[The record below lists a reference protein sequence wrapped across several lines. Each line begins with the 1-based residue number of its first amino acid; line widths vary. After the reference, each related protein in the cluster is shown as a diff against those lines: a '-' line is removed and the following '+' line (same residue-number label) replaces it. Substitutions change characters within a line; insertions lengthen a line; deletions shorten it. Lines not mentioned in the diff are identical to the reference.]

1 MSNEHT
7 PTPWMVSKEQD
18 NQYVIRHPVEKWDLA
33 SCWYPRAAIRKGD
46 KDSEEFW
53 DSLRDE
59 QDANAAHIVKC
70 VNSHY
75 LLISALTSAR
85 NRLADMLMN
94 GGDDGQAWKEARKS
108 MPLIEAAL
116 AAAQGDGE

>member
-70 VNSHY
+70 VNSHDALVEALEKMVDAADDSDGCQY
-75 LLISALTSAR
+75 GTLSTGFVRGIAQAALTAAR
-85 NRLADMLMN
+85 
-94 GGDDGQAWKEARKS
+94 
-108 MPLIEAAL
+108 
-116 AAAQGDGE
+116 GDGK